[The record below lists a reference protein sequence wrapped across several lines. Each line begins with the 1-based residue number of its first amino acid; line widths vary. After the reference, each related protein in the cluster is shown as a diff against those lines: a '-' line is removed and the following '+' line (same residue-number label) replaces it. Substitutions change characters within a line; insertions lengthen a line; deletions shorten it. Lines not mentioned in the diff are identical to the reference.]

1 MLSSGSRGRMLK
13 DGVPVKPARQR
24 EGPNPDIR
32 EGKKGKCT
40 ALHTW
45 SAIPNA

>member
-1 MLSSGSRGRMLK
+1 MGPLPKKEESG
-13 DGVPVKPARQR
+13 VKWTRER

-45 SAIPNA
+45 SAIPDA